1 MRRTM
6 LYLPGN
12 NPNMLTRGYLF
23 GSDGVVLDLEDAVAM
38 VEKDTARILVSK
50 YLKPGEFGS
59 CYVSIRIN
67 GVDTEYWKDDLAAIV
82 PNKRLDGIRV
92 PKVEDAGT
100 VKIID
105 EELSRLEEKNG
116 LPVGKLT
123 LHCLLETAHGIWN
136 AYEIAKASP
145 RIEAIIP
152 GGEDLRA
159 DLKTNRSDDST
170 ELEWARRML
179 VFAARAAGVEP
190 LDTVFPRITDDEGLR
205 KETEFIKQLGFS
217 GKSIIHPNQIKI
229 IHDIFTPTE
238 AEIAKAQKIIAAAK
252 EAAERGQGAVTV
264 DGKMVDIPVVKRAEY
279 TLVRAGLA

>member
-1 MRRTM
+1 
-6 LYLPGN
+6 
-12 NPNMLTRGYLF
+12 
-23 GSDGVVLDLEDAVAM
+23 
-38 VEKDTARILVSK
+38 
-50 YLKPGEFGS
+50 
-59 CYVSIRIN
+59 
-67 GVDTEYWKDDLAAIV
+67 
-82 PNKRLDGIRV
+82 
-92 PKVEDAGT
+92 
-100 VKIID
+100 
-105 EELSRLEEKNG
+105 
-116 LPVGKLT
+116 
-123 LHCLLETAHGIWN
+123 
-136 AYEIAKASP
+136 
-145 RIEAIIP
+145 
-152 GGEDLRA
+152 
-159 DLKTNRSDDST
+159 
-170 ELEWARRML
+170 ML

>member
-1 MRRTM
+1 M

-50 YLKPGEFGS
+50 YIKQGEFGS
-59 CYVSIRIN
+59 CYVSVRIN